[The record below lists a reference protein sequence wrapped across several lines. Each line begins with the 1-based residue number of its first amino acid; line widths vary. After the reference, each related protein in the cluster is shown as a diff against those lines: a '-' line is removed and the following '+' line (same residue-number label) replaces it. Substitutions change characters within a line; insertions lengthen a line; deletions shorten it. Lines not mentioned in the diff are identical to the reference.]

1 MNKILAILALL
12 ISSALPSFGVAT
24 LVQSTLGGHNTATLS
39 TGGTLTSSAVAFT
52 NNTAGGTGDLVVMV
66 VWVRQDAVGGT
77 VHGLLSTAF
86 SCMTSGVTWTN
97 TASLG
102 FGEFIDNAT
111 AHHAGDEYV
120 CYSIGGSSISNSTTS
135 TASVT
140 LPSNNNVTASIEF
153 ALFEFSGVNAFVSPI
168 LGPPPNDT
176 GTATNPAE
184 SSSVGASPRLI
195 ILNLVGF
202 PGSNLTAASGWTLGP
217 NAGTAT
223 IGQTSYNLG
232 ATGTI
237 STQFSGTL
245 GLWAMSGPA
254 FSLLT
259 SSTSVPRHRG
269 FVN

>member
-1 MNKILAILALL
+1 MNKLL
-12 ISSALPSFGVAT
+12 IILPLLIALSLPLFGVAT
-24 LVQSTLGGHNTATLS
+24 LVQSNLGGHNTATLS

-77 VHGLLSTAF
+77 VHGLIATDF
-86 SCMTSGVTWTN
+86 SCTTSGVTWTS

-111 AHHAGDEYV
+111 AHHSGDEYA
-120 CYSIGGSSISNSTTS
+120 CYSIGGSPISNSTTS
-135 TASVT
+135 TASVII
-140 LPSNNNVTASIEF
+140 PSNNNVTASIEF
-153 ALFEFSGVNAFVSPI
+153 ALYEFSGVNAFVSPL

-176 GTATNPAE
+176 GTATNPE
-184 SSSVGASPRLI
+184 EISSVGASPRLI
-195 ILNLVGF
+195 ILSLVAF

-223 IGQTSYNLG
+223 IGQTAYDLS

-237 STQFSGTL
+237 GPQFSGTL
-245 GLWAMSGPA
+245 GLWALTGPV
-254 FSLLT
+254 FSLIT
-259 SSTSVPRHRG
+259 TTATVPRRRG